1 MLSARTLLYGFA
13 AILVL
18 FTIVM
23 AIEQIYLRE
32 VDAVIAASHPPR
44 NAKPGCRGFEA
55 RPFPPRGQLTSRLRL
70 RTAPST
76 PASDLRSRSGRG
88 RLGASQRSPRAGVS
102 RQRRTSKAP
111 RWTKDRSTR
120 SRQRWPPRRDLKST
134 RLNSSH
140 PS

>member
-76 PASDLRSRSGRG
+76 PDGQGRSERSGG
-88 RLGASQRSPRAGVS
+88 RQGHLRAPF
-102 RQRRTSKAP
+102 A
-111 RWTKDRSTR
+111 
-120 SRQRWPPRRDLKST
+120 
-134 RLNSSH
+134 RLALT
-140 PS
+140 

>member
-55 RPFPPRGQLTSRLRL
+55 RPFPPGAADIEA
-70 RTAPST
+70 APEDGT
-76 PASDLRSRSGRG
+76 VDPGRSGS
-88 RLGASQRSPRAGVS
+88 L
-102 RQRRTSKAP
+102 
-111 RWTKDRSTR
+111 
-120 SRQRWPPRRDLKST
+120 
-134 RLNSSH
+134 
-140 PS
+140 